1 MNAPAAPPKV
11 LIADDD
17 ASIRL
22 VLSHAFT
29 RAGFQVRATG
39 AAQTL
44 LKWAVEGE
52 GDVVVTDVVMP
63 DENVFEV
70 LPRLRRARPA
80 LPVIVMSA
88 QTTLLTA
95 VAAAERGAF
104 EYMPKPFDL
113 DDMVAAARRAIA
125 PGEVAVPARLVR
137 DANLPL
143 IGRSP
148 AMQAVYRTLSRLV
161 GGDEP
166 VLVSGETG
174 SGKTLAARVLHDL
187 GVRRDGPYVVVA
199 TAGLSAGEVDA
210 RLNGPA
216 GALVEAQRGD
226 LLLEDVDRLA
236 PDAQARLAG
245 LLDAV
250 EGRPHAPRVV
260 ATVGAAGVDEGL
272 TDRLRHRLAVAELRM
287 PPLRDRPE
295 DVRELAAAALQ
306 RLAAAPGGS
315 SRTLD
320 ADALRRLERHRWPG
334 NVRELNNLMRR
345 LVRLHADARLS
356 REAVEAELSAAPT
369 DSEDAEG
376 AAALRLEQA
385 VERLFAAGAPAA
397 GVHERLVAALERPLL
412 SAALAASGGAQL
424 RAAELLGM
432 NRNTLRKR
440 LGDLGLRE

>member
-1 MNAPAAPPKV
+1 MSATGAAPPKV

-39 AAQTL
+39 AAATL
-44 LKWAVEGE
+44 LKWAADGE
-52 GDVVVTDVVMP
+52 GDVIVTDVVMP

-70 LPRLRRARPA
+70 LPRIRRARPH
-80 LPVIVMSA
+80 LPIIVMSA

-113 DDMVAAARRAIA
+113 DHMVAAARRALA
-125 PGEVAVPARLVR
+125 PGDVAPPARLVR
-137 DANLPL
+137 DANMPL

-174 SGKTLAARVLHDL
+174 AGKTLAARVLHDL
-187 GVRRDGPYVVVA
+187 GGRREGPFVGLPA
-199 TAGLSAGEVDA
+199 AGL
-210 RLNGPA
+210 A
-216 GALVEAQRGD
+216 GAELEARFLGPEGALARAAGGD
-226 LLLEDVDRLA
+226 LLLEDVDRL
-236 PDAQARLAG
+236 DGVAQARLVG
-245 LLDAV
+245 LLDGIEAMPRPPRLLATAGAPGG
-250 EGRPHAPRVV
+250 EGVLSDA
-260 ATVGAAGVDEGL
+260 
-272 TDRLRHRLAVAELRM
+272 LRHRLAVTELKM
-287 PPLRDRPE
+287 PALRERPE

-306 RLAAAPGGS
+306 KLGAGGAGRS
-315 SRTLD
+315 LD
-320 ADALRRLERHRWPG
+320 GEALRRLERHAWPG

-345 LVRLHADARLS
+345 LARLHQGARLGLA
-356 REAVEAELSAAPT
+356 AVEAELAVAP
-369 DSEDAEG
+369 DDAEDAE
-376 AAALRLEQA
+376 AAAAARLDLA
-385 VERLFAAGAPAA
+385 VDRLFAAGAPAA

-412 SAALAASGGAQL
+412 RAALAASGGAQL
-424 RAAELLGM
+424 RAAEMLGM

-440 LGDLGLRE
+440 LGDLGLRD